1 MVTKRSKKTQV
12 IQEETYEQYR
22 ERQLKELY
30 RDLKFLNEPT
40 YIFNIGDAVDV
51 GALENPIVFE
61 ILEDGKIYGIE
72 YDYKG
77 KKQRNWYRWS
87 FVRKIVDRKEFEFAK
102 RDDIFLQYF
111 QTGIFSLLNKI
122 YHMGVDFNPSYQREL
137 VWSIEDKEALIDS
150 IFNSIDIGKFVFIFK
165 GYDSDERYEILD
177 GKQRLSAIREYY
189 EDQFPYKGKYFS
201 DLSIRDKDHFIDYK
215 INVAETE
222 EITEERKLRYF
233 IKLNTTG
240 KVMDKAHLN
249 KVIEQ
254 YNELTKRG

>member
-1 MVTKRSKKTQV
+1 MVTKRSKKIQV

-22 ERQLKELY
+22 ERRLKEIY
-30 RDLKFLNEPT
+30 RGFKFLNKPT
-40 YIFNIGDAVDV
+40 YTFNIGDVVIV
-51 GALENPIVFE
+51 GVFENPVVFE
-61 ILEDGKIYGIE
+61 ILENGKIYGIE
-72 YDYKG
+72 YTHKG
-77 KKQRNWYRWS
+77 KLQRNWFIWPS
-87 FVRKIVDRKEFEFAK
+87 VRRVVDKQGIEFAK
-102 RDDIFLQYF
+102 RDNTFLQYF

-122 YHMGVDFNPSYQREL
+122 YHIGVDFNPSYQREL
-137 VWSIEDKEALIDS
+137 VWSIEDKEKLIDS
-150 IFNSIDIGKFVFIFK
+150 IFNSIDIGKFVFVFK
-165 GYDSDERYEILD
+165 GYDSDEMYEILD
-177 GKQRLSAIREYY
+177 GKQRLSTIREYY

-254 YNELTKRG
+254 YNKLTNQG